1 MPICGGGCSQKAIE
15 NLGNDYC
22 VNDFDESKKNAIVF
36 DRFIGVLES
45 Y

>member
-1 MPICGGGCSQKAIE
+1 MEIQKYNFIITSE
-15 NLGNDYC
+15 PNS